1 MGADWR
7 KPRIVFEH
15 HRPCQT
21 KSGKQRIAD
30 KKNATQSS
38 RVKSTP
44 KEEGGGDKP
53 ELHIKSLLSNA
64 VPTLCI
70 LRHQKINGKIF
81 LCGATYV

>member
-15 HRPCQT
+15 HRPCLT

-44 KEEGGGDKP
+44 KEEGGGDKSEP
-53 ELHIKSLLSNA
+53 HTLKPINLCGSNA
-64 VPTLCI
+64 LYSAP
-70 LRHQKINGKIF
+70 QQNQ
-81 LCGATYV
+81 

>member
-7 KPRIVFEH
+7 KPRIVFESH
-15 HRPCQT
+15 GLCQT
-21 KSGKQRIAD
+21 KSGKQRLAD

-53 ELHIKSLLSNA
+53 EPHTLKPFNLCSSNA
-64 VPTLCI
+64 LHSAP
-70 LRHQKINGKIF
+70 QQN
-81 LCGATYV
+81 

>member
-7 KPRIVFEH
+7 KPRIVFESH
-15 HRPCQT
+15 GLCQT
-21 KSGKQRIAD
+21 KSGKKRIPD

-53 ELHIKSLLSNA
+53 EPHISKTS
-64 VPTLCI
+64 
-70 LRHQKINGKIF
+70 
-81 LCGATYV
+81 